1 MIVPE
6 AIEALL
12 QRARGEY
19 LEMPGLRLT
28 LAQAARLWDLDRTT
42 CQRLLHALTHARF
55 LARTADDAYVVE
67 RPAEYRPTDHRT
79 PAGDRATAGS
89 IDAAR
94 SPERSESRTLAP
106 SVQESAR

>member
-12 QRARGEY
+12 QRVRGEY

-55 LARTADDAYVVE
+55 LARTADDAYVRADSWPEGANV
-67 RPAEYRPTDHRT
+67 RDSLRS
-79 PAGDRATAGS
+79 GDRAAS
-89 IDAAR
+89 MEQAVAR
-94 SPERSESRTLAP
+94 SPAGVR
-106 SVQESAR
+106 